1 MLLKIVEKLLDWLK
15 KRLGLKKWEIYRIYQ
30 FVNGPFIKVVKPIDI
45 PIHRPMH
52 RLTRADLD
60 KHIKSFQQQP
70 IEKEKIIFAIIPTF
84 IFSMIIIRAI
94 IVLIIDDDNVWCTW
108 FGSVFHLIALKRR
121 PPEISGMHIAF
132 EDFFYCC
139 FLFGSIKNH
148 CFFRLMMS
156 YCHQI
161 FDPFMDNNENHCRLI
176 LRYYNQNRNHN
187 NNKDGS
193 FMEMDSDS
201 LSILARL
208 LRWIYTAQCLLEIGS
223 PVFIFSLALIT
234 YSSIDPDRN
243 NFHLFN
249 YSYFCYISH
258 MFSVVLI
265 LAYWNYYGLIYA
277 SNYYLYLNIV
287 SFILEFKYRQNNKYL
302 IKSIQCSS
310 NLRKNLYDHRKKQA
324 NFFTE
329 IHLMN
334 EYFGIYLSYLFF
346 IYTSLFCQNLY
357 VVLKS
362 PIFSSN
368 WLFFSGLSSY
378 SAFVVISLCFVVARL
393 FQLIFNS
400 HKHYQSLL
408 VKNRFRMHFKDKL
421 KIMNTVSII
430 QSKTIGFSFLD
441 QTYIQ
446 YGTLVSIIYLTA
458 TLFCQIL
465 KVM

>member
-1 MLLKIVEKLLDWLK
+1 
-15 KRLGLKKWEIYRIYQ
+15 
-30 FVNGPFIKVVKPIDI
+30 
-45 PIHRPMH
+45 
-52 RLTRADLD
+52 
-60 KHIKSFQQQP
+60 
-70 IEKEKIIFAIIPTF
+70 
-84 IFSMIIIRAI
+84 
-94 IVLIIDDDNVWCTW
+94 
-108 FGSVFHLIALKRR
+108 
-121 PPEISGMHIAF
+121 MHIAF

-346 IYTSLFCQNLY
+346 IYTSLFCQTLY

-362 PIFSSN
+362 QIFSSN
-368 WLFFSGLSSY
+368 WLFFCGLSSY
-378 SAFVVISLCFVVARL
+378 SAFIVLSLCFVVARL